1 MFPIPPSTDDSPRST
16 TTSARGGAGARTSPS
31 GPGRRCAKTTAP
43 TATPGNSSRHD
54 LARSKAYRWG
64 EDGIAG
70 ICDRYQLLCFAP
82 AFWNGRDPILK
93 ERLFG
98 LTPHEGNH
106 GEDVKE
112 YYFYLDNLPSHAYMK
127 FLYKYPQAR
136 VSRIAGWS
144 RRTGGRRRAGA

>member
-1 MFPIPPSTDDSPRST
+1 MICYTRQHGAAIKRGIMSTQEQLRLQEITDDIYSWRRWGPYLSDRSWAT
-16 TTSARGGAGARTSPS
+16 VREDYSAD
-31 GPGRRCAKTTAP
+31 
-43 TATPGNSSRHD
+43 GNAWAYLPHD

-98 LTPHEGNH
+98 LTP
-106 GEDVKE
+106 
-112 YYFYLDNLPSHAYMK
+112 
-127 FLYKYPQAR
+127 QR
-136 VSRIAGWS
+136 RQS
-144 RRTGGRRRAGA
+144 RRGRQGILFPRSTTRRRTRT